1 MHLVLKESAM
11 QYLTRKGYDP
21 IFGAR
26 PIKRAIQRDLETPLA
41 QALLRNEFE
50 VCVPGGGGGVA
61 LKMAGTRRQRR
72 WCWRI
77 HSHRHRQ

>member
-50 VCVPGGGGGVA
+50 VCVPGGGGA
-61 LKMAGTRRQRR
+61 
-72 WCWRI
+72 W
-77 HSHRHRQ
+77 H